1 MQDRTDVVVFDTGPL
16 SHFALAG
23 WLGLLKA
30 VVDGRAAVVPD
41 VVAAEL
47 RAGAVRDSRI
57 AAVLDEPWIQIREL
71 HTDQEL
77 THFAHFSSLLVKRDR
92 NIGEAGVLAL
102 AKATDAMAIIDDG
115 AARKAAADSNI
126 RSAAP
131 SGSSSTSCTPAT

>member
-1 MQDRTDVVVFDTGPL
+1 VQDRTDVVVFDTGPL

-71 HTDQEL
+71 